1 MRFSDQFS
9 LTVSSMHR
17 HPGRTAM
24 TAIGLLVSSSAL
36 LLLAGLAMG
45 TQGATQR
52 QFSDLAELRHV
63 VVLSNSTNTI
73 TLNRTAMREI
83 ARLPGVQSVVPR
95 QDGHFLQTIRVGKYS
110 AFGFFYGIGVDDLA
124 ELGYAAEAGS
134 TRLREG
140 SVVVNQEFLEA
151 FWSLSPS
158 FRPYR
163 ADELIG
169 VRFEV
174 KMSRQNSEGELMH
187 RISRWTI
194 DGVLNAAGGIQQ
206 DPMIFL
212 RLRDIEALNDWVAD
226 KSVDE
231 NKSGYTNLIV
241 LAEDVSLVKP
251 LTEHLAARGY
261 VSQANLSMA
270 EGVSSTYALIH
281 IVLGGQ
287 GITALLVAI
296 FTLAN
301 TMATLVVE
309 RTREIGLMKTLGAS
323 QIDILRLFLGEAIG
337 IGVVGSACGV
347 LIGGLV
353 GLAADRFGRAFLIAH
368 GAPASLSIYLPPWLF
383 LGTVI
388 VIGLVAALTGLS
400 PALRAA
406 QLPAIV
412 ALRQRM

>member
-9 LTVSSMHR
+9 LTVSSMRR

-45 TQGATQR
+45 TQGAAQR
-52 QFSDLAELRHV
+52 QFLDLAELRHV
-63 VVLSNSTNTI
+63 VVLSRSTDTAP
-73 TLNRTAMREI
+73 LNRTALREI
-83 ARLPGVQSVVPR
+83 AQLPGVQSVVPR
-95 QDGHFLQTIRVGKYS
+95 QGGHFLQNIRIGKYS
-110 AFGFFYGIGVDDLA
+110 AFGFFYGMGVDDLA
-124 ELGYAAEAGS
+124 ELGYTAEAGS
-134 TRLREG
+134 TRLKEG

-151 FWSLSPS
+151 FWSLSPG

-163 ADELIG
+163 SDELIG
-169 VRFEV
+169 IRFEV
-174 KMSRQNSEGELMH
+174 KISRQNSDGELT
-187 RISRWTI
+187 RKVSRWTI
-194 DGVLNAAGGIQQ
+194 SGVLNAAGGTQQ
-206 DPMIFL
+206 EPMIFM
-212 RLRDIEALNDWVAD
+212 RLRDVEALNEWVAG
-226 KSVDE
+226 KSIDE
-231 NKSGYTNLIV
+231 NKSGYTNLIA
-241 LAEDVSLVKP
+241 LAEDVNMVKP

-270 EGVSSTYALIH
+270 EGVSSTYALIQ
-281 IVLGGQ
+281 IVLGGE

-301 TMATLVVE
+301 TMTTLVVE

-323 QIDILRLFLGEAIG
+323 RMDILRLFLGEAIG
-337 IGVVGSACGV
+337 IGVTGSACGV
-347 LIGGLV
+347 LVGGLV
-353 GLAADRFGRAFLIAH
+353 GLAAGRFGRAFLIAH

-383 LGTVI
+383 IGTVL
-388 VIGLVAALTGLS
+388 VIGLIAGLAGLS

-412 ALRQRM
+412 ALRQRR